1 MRSILM
7 ALPLAVVLSACAG
20 GGAGEARVPDGTRFD
35 LSLSPK
41 GWITVNTRSGKVTGF
56 NQDHS
61 FYGAWRDGNNHFSEF
76 RYQGEEATNIPRS
89 GSATYLGNV
98 VRVDSSG
105 NIFNAGSSRLN
116 VDFGSRTVNGEL
128 IMNGLARNVTLER
141 GTLNGAD
148 FSGEASMM
156 LHSNGT
162 YRGSLMGPGAAEMGG
177 VLDFNDRDLNAAFGG
192 VKQ

>member
-7 ALPLAVVLSACAG
+7 ALPLAVLLSACAG
-20 GGAGEARVPDGTRFD
+20 GGAGEARAPDGTHFD

-41 GWITVNTRSGKVTGF
+41 GWITVNTRSGNVTGF

-128 IMNGLARNVTLER
+128 IMNGLARN
-141 GTLNGAD
+141 